1 MEELINWYEQVLKHI
16 RETGLK
22 NLSEFKTENGENPFQ
37 KFTDVT
43 RSRESLK
50 PFSYSDFKH
59 GDEFNFLS
67 MDLIYIIS
75 ILELLH
81 PNINNSIKENGT
93 YNQTAEDHLYLRYAG
108 FGFQIIYSYWDRIG
122 DILVLFFQTGLI
134 GDVYLGRVFSNF
146 PNDLRS
152 DTYVELLI
160 LYKTEVER
168 ILSDRHGVVHSF
180 GLKAKYFWGI
190 MERQSQSE
198 QEELQREKDSY
209 PKVFRRQLDCFFLGF
224 TLAMK
229 LISELPDK
237 ANSTPTNLKK
247 K

>member
-1 MEELINWYEQVLKHI
+1 MEALHQWYEQVLKHI
-16 RETGLK
+16 RETDLK
-22 NLSEFKTENGENPFQ
+22 NLSEYETENGQNPFQ

-43 RSRESLK
+43 RSKESLK

-81 PNINNSIKENGT
+81 PHINNSVKENGT
-93 YNQTAEDHLYLRYAG
+93 YHQTVEDHLYLRYAG

-122 DILVLFFQTGLI
+122 DILALFFKTGLTR
-134 GDVYLGRVFSNF
+134 DVYLGRVFSNF
-146 PNDLRS
+146 PKEFRS
-152 DTYVELLI
+152 DTYAELLI
-160 LYKTEVER
+160 LYKSEVEHV
-168 ILSDRHGVVHSF
+168 LTDRHGVVHSF
-180 GLKAKYFWGI
+180 GLKAKHFWGMI
-190 MERQSQSE
+190 GEQNQSE
-198 QEELQREKDSY
+198 REELQNEKDRY
-209 PKVFRRQLDCFFLGF
+209 PKVFRRQLETFFQGF

-237 ANSTPTNLKK
+237 EIPSPISIEKQ
-247 K
+247 